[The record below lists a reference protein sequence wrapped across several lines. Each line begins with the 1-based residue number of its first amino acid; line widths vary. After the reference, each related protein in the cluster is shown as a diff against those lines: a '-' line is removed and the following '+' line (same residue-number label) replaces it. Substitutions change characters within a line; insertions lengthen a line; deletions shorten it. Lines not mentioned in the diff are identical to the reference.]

1 MRCCTPR
8 FAHDVTISLG
18 DTNFLILLGDA
29 LLTTDKDMQR
39 FPQDIIAG
47 IS

>member
-1 MRCCTPR
+1 MRRYTPC
-8 FAHDVTISLG
+8 FADDVTMPLG
-18 DTNFLILLGDA
+18 DPNFLILLGDA

-39 FPQDIIAG
+39 FPHHMIAG